1 MEESINLKQIKILG
15 GVGSILSLLGGMV
28 PVVGFLLF
36 LSGFIMVL
44 VAIFKIEKVFKE
56 KGIFSKFLIGY
67 LFFWLFG
74 FFLIV
79 LILWGS
85 LIPEWGEKPEALL
98 QFIPL
103 FLFSG
108 WVLVI
113 VGSYLIKKSYDK
125 ISSITK
131 EKKFALAGFFNFIRP
146 ISWIVVY
153 FIFAHFGT
161 TYDLDILGPLF
172 QVIIVDF
179 ILSFVSQIFAIL
191 AFFSLPDELKREIE
205 KEKVA

>member
-1 MEESINLKQIKILG
+1 MANDET
-15 GVGSILSLLGGMV
+15 LL
-28 PVVGFLLF
+28 PL
-36 LSGFIMVL
+36 
-44 VAIFKIEKVFKE
+44 
-56 KGIFSKFLIGY
+56 
-67 LFFWLFG
+67 
-74 FFLIV
+74 
-79 LILWGS
+79 
-85 LIPEWGEKPEALL
+85 
-98 QFIPL
+98 IPL
-103 FLFSG
+103 FLFFG
-108 WVLVI
+108 LVLVV
-113 VGSYLIKKSYDK
+113 VGIYLIKKSYDK
-125 ISSITK
+125 IASITK

-153 FIFAHFGT
+153 FIFALFGT